1 MSWQRLTLAVL
12 AGLVLASSGCS
23 LSGSRDERNPE
34 DPVASVDLEQGR
46 AGVRSASAELFDALL
61 AAGSPLT
68 ARGASFAFANGAWG
82 ICTDNS
88 EAFAYDVSA
97 RIDLRDGGGS
107 SSAGSS
113 DARPAI
119 EKAMS
124 EAGWDVDAEP
134 VLGDAETSVTARRG
148 DYRARVYTSADQP
161 FFLVKVFGVCQPV
174 TADERD
180 RLRQVGPEPLELTA

>member
-1 MSWQRLTLAVL
+1 MRESAAELLGSLTATDSPLA
-12 AGLVLASSGCS
+12 ARG
-23 LSGSRDERNPE
+23 
-34 DPVASVDLEQGR
+34 VDL
-46 AGVRSASAELFDALL
+46 
-61 AAGSPLT
+61 
-68 ARGASFAFANGAWG
+68 AFANGAWG
-82 ICTDNS
+82 ICTDDS
-88 EAFAYDVSA
+88 EAFGYDVSA

-119 EKAMS
+119 EEAMS

-161 FFLVKVFGVCQPV
+161 FFLVKVFGVCQLV

-180 RLRQVGPEPLELTA
+180 RLRQVGSEPLELTA